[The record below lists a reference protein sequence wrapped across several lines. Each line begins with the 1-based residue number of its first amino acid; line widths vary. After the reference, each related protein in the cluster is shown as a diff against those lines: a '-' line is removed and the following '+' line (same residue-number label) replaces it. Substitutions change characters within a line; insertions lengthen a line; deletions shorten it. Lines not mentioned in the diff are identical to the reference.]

1 LIRSIE
7 AEKESNRRKRLSDF
21 SIAALQNRKNLNQK
35 FASGGK
41 DANIH

>member
-1 LIRSIE
+1 LRE
-7 AEKESNRRKRLSDF
+7 ADKESNQLNPLPDF

-35 FASGGK
+35 FASSGK